1 MKKIFKSVIFM
12 AAVICCV
19 FLNRGIEVQAQTVQ
33 EEEDNGTFETAQLI
47 QMNRQTLSGAVAGN
61 QPDSYIIEGEVNS
74 QDSDFYRVYLN
85 AGTNYVT
92 LNGDIVQFTVYDSDR
107 NMIESEAYNK
117 TGFGS
122 RAYDFNVATAG
133 FYFIEI
139 STSLSST
146 QDYALL
152 VGEPVCAVESC
163 RIELQLDAVDGQSI
177 PRTADLEEFSVIP
190 EGAIVNR
197 ISISGI
203 SSTAVEGITVR
214 NRTTGDSI
222 SLARYTWSRYSLVDM
237 GMQLAS
243 DWEFVFVCT
252 KDKVMNPVVNIQ
264 YAYPVI
270 SEYVQEEL
278 EFIFQ

>member
-1 MKKIFKSVIFM
+1 MKFNDIRIKSGKRFLLIVGYAIFVSS
-12 AAVICCV
+12 V

-117 TGFGS
+117 TGYGS

-139 STSLSST
+139 STSLSS
-146 QDYALL
+146 
-152 VGEPVCAVESC
+152 
-163 RIELQLDAVDGQSI
+163 RI
-177 PRTADLEEFSVIP
+177 
-190 EGAIVNR
+190 
-197 ISISGI
+197 
-203 SSTAVEGITVR
+203 
-214 NRTTGDSI
+214 
-222 SLARYTWSRYSLVDM
+222 
-237 GMQLAS
+237 
-243 DWEFVFVCT
+243 
-252 KDKVMNPVVNIQ
+252 
-264 YAYPVI
+264 
-270 SEYVQEEL
+270 
-278 EFIFQ
+278 